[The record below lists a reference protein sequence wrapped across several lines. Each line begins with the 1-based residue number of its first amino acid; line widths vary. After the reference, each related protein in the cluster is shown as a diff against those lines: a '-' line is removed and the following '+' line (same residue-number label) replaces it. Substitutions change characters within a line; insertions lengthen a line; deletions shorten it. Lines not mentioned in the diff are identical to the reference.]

1 MLDDGIKIQNSLS
14 RLKWWTH
21 TADCTEGFKD
31 VHSCRKREM
40 WLSNSP
46 EIDFC
51 KSREPVDC
59 LLIWLMDELVF
70 YFISIVF
77 LNAWILISLD
87 KAFIFRFPTALLA
100 PWYLTSSQIHIYVN
114 CMVSASIWNCD
125 PQSQDF
131 CLFPHLFCLDQ
142 DTQQVPRSDRV
153 LKKVKP
159 TSLEI

>member
-87 KAFIFRFPTALLA
+87 KAFIFSFPTALLA
-100 PWYLTSSQIHIYVN
+100 PCYLTSSQIHTFMLTAWSLQAFEIVIHNHRIFVYFLI
-114 CMVSASIWNCD
+114 CFALTKILSR
-125 PQSQDF
+125 SQEVIGF
-131 CLFPHLFCLDQ
+131 
-142 DTQQVPRSDRV
+142 
-153 LKKVKP
+153 LKK
-159 TSLEI
+159 